1 MRVDMALAATLLIA
15 SVTVSW
21 AQAATAQ
28 SADQSLPESM
38 RIQQSVTQQ
47 NARDAE
53 RALQQNSRT
62 STEAPGS
69 FGAPVETKRID
80 PAAPNSQRL
89 QIDDGVSGAIRKN
102 PDASGQASG
111 SSGSS
116 YNMILRGAPSNNGV
130 STGTS
135 GAGLPAPGSSAAG
148 SARTGAA
155 SGSGSSSSGGSH
167 GGSR

>member
-1 MRVDMALAATLLIA
+1 MRVDMASAVTLLIA

-21 AQAATAQ
+21 TQAATAQ

-47 NARDAE
+47 NARDAA
-53 RALQQNSRT
+53 RALQQNPRT

-69 FGAPVETKRID
+69 LGAPVETKRID

-89 QIDDGVSGAIRKN
+89 QIDDGVSAAVRKN
-102 PDASGQASG
+102 PDASGLHPG

-116 YNMILRGAPSNNGV
+116 YNTILRGAPSNNGL

-135 GAGLPAPGSSAAG
+135 GAGLPAPGSSATG
-148 SARTGAA
+148 SARAGAA
-155 SGSGSSSSGGSH
+155 AGSGGSSSGGS
-167 GGSR
+167 R